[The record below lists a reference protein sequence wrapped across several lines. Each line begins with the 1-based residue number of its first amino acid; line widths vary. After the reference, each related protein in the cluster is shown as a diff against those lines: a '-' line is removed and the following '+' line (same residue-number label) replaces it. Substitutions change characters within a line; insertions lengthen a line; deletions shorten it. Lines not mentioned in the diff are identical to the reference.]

1 MNPTSILTPAAGS
14 GWPVL
19 SLLIALPLVAAVI
32 VALMRNE
39 SRARHVAVVAALA
52 ELVLALTMV
61 IGFVPGTADMQYVE
75 RHAWIPTLGIGYS
88 VGVDGISLL
97 FVPLAALI
105 ACGALLATTGGVRF
119 MPRLFCANVLLMLA
133 ATVGIF
139 VALDLF
145 LFYVFYELALIPA
158 FLLIKLWGQGS
169 QRAHAGMKYVL
180 YMLCGSVPL
189 LLGFILVALQHQEVS
204 GNLSFDWATLMATPV
219 EGGRGTLVFALLVLG
234 FAVKGPLLPLHT
246 WMPAAV
252 SEGPV
257 GVGVFLVGLK
267 LGAYGFLR
275 FVMPLAPEASAEW
288 SLVIAAL
295 GVTAMLYAALVALV
309 QRNLRR
315 LLAFASISH
324 VGLVTMGLFTL
335 TAEGMQ
341 GGVLMLLAMG
351 ITSTGLLLLAGSL
364 HARLGSSEL
373 SSFGG
378 LTRQMPRLATLFFIL
393 GIASVGMPGTL
404 NFNGEFLVL
413 VGSFNLHPALAGTAV
428 LGVILSAGYFLWYY
442 ERAFFG
448 PPGRHAA
455 ARLPDLNR
463 RETLVAGVLAGLAI
477 MGGLY
482 PAHLQEV
489 TGPSVNAL
497 LAHVQAH
504 LPVRVLAQVPAQA
517 QVGTG
522 PVVLTARA
530 APAR

>member
-1 MNPTSILTPAAGS
+1 MNPISLVSSSSNVQGE
-14 GWPVL
+14 WPVL
-19 SLLIALPLVAAVI
+19 SILIMLPLVAAAI
-32 VALMRNE
+32 VALMRDEN
-39 SRARHVAVVAALA
+39 RARQFAIGAAVV
-52 ELVLALTMV
+52 ELVLALVMA

-75 RHAWIPTLGIGYS
+75 SRSWIPSLGIGYS

-105 ACGALLATTGGVRF
+105 ACGALLATSGGVSF
-119 MPRLFCANVLLMLA
+119 MPRLFHANVLLMLS

-139 VALDLF
+139 VALDLI

-158 FLLIKLWGQGS
+158 FLLITLYGQGG

-189 LLGFILVALQHQEVS
+189 LLGFIFVALQHQAAT
-204 GNLSFDWATLMATPV
+204 GTLSFDWATLMATPV
-219 EGGRGTLVFALLVLG
+219 EGGRGTLIFALLVLG
-234 FAVKGPLLPLHT
+234 FAVKGPLLPLHS

-252 SEGPV
+252 TEGPV

-275 FVMPLAPEASAEW
+275 FVMPLTPEASGEW
-288 SLVIAAL
+288 SLVIAVL
-295 GVTAMLYAALVALV
+295 GVIAMLYAALIALV

-324 VGLVTMGLFTL
+324 IGLVTLGIFTL

-341 GGVLMLLAMG
+341 GGLLMLLAMG
-351 ITSTGLLLLAGSL
+351 LTSTGLLLLAGSL

-393 GIASVGMPGTL
+393 GIASVGMPGSL
-404 NFNGEFLVL
+404 NFNGEFMVL
-413 VGSFNLHPALAGTAV
+413 VGSFNVNPALAGVAV

-448 PPGRHAA
+448 PPGRNAA
-455 ARLPDLNR
+455 ARLPDLNG
-463 RETLVAGVLAGLAI
+463 RETMVGVVFAGLAFC
-477 MGGLY
+477 GGLF
-482 PAHLQEV
+482 PAKLQEV
-489 TGPSVNAL
+489 TAPSLNAL
-497 LAHVQAH
+497 LVHVRAHASAGSIAQAAH
-504 LPVRVLAQVPAQA
+504 ALPVR
-517 QVGTG
+517 
-522 PVVLTARA
+522 
-530 APAR
+530 

>member
-1 MNPTSILTPAAGS
+1 MNPISLVSSSSNAQGE
-14 GWPVL
+14 WPVL
-19 SLLIALPLVAAVI
+19 SILILLPLVAAAI
-32 VALMRNE
+32 VALMRDEN
-39 SRARHVAVVAALA
+39 RARQFAIGAAVVELALA
-52 ELVLALTMV
+52 LVMA

-75 RHAWIPTLGIGYS
+75 RRSWMPSLGIGYS

-105 ACGALLATTGGVRF
+105 ACGALLATSGAVSF
-119 MPRLFCANVLLMLA
+119 MPRLFHANVLLMLA

-139 VALDLF
+139 VALDLV

-158 FLLIKLWGQGS
+158 FLLITLYGQGG

-189 LLGFILVALQHQEVS
+189 LLGFILVALQHQTAT
-204 GNLSFDWATLMATPV
+204 GTLSFDWATLMATPV
-219 EGGRGTLVFALLVLG
+219 EGGRGTLIFALLVLG
-234 FAVKGPLLPLHT
+234 FAVKGPLLPLHS

-252 SEGPV
+252 TEGPV

-275 FVMPLAPEASAEW
+275 FVMPLTPEASGEW
-288 SLVIAAL
+288 SLVIAVV
-295 GVTAMLYAALVALV
+295 GVIAMLYAALIALV

-324 VGLVTMGLFTL
+324 IGLVTVGLFTL

-341 GGVLMLLAMG
+341 GGLLMLLAMG
-351 ITSTGLLLLAGSL
+351 LTSTGLLLLAGSL

-393 GIASVGMPGTL
+393 GIASVGMPGSL
-404 NFNGEFLVL
+404 NFNGEFMVL
-413 VGSFNLHPALAGTAV
+413 VGSFNVNPALAGVAV

-448 PPGRHAA
+448 PPGRNAA
-455 ARLPDLNR
+455 ARLPDLNG
-463 RETLVAGVLAGLAI
+463 RETMVGVVFASLAFC
-477 MGGLY
+477 GGLF
-482 PAHLQEV
+482 PEKLQEV
-489 TGPSVNAL
+489 TAPSVNAL
-497 LAHVQAH
+497 LAHVAQNTRTTAVTQISPAT
-504 LPVRVLAQVPAQA
+504 PVR
-517 QVGTG
+517 
-522 PVVLTARA
+522 
-530 APAR
+530 